1 MSQRLLQFGFHHP
14 VFLVCVTCALTMAFS
29 GTIDQYFK
37 PIHCLP
43 SPNGPLSATIPAG
56 RISKI
61 NQAVEEA
68 ATKKQISRNRGTY
81 IKLTDEEKAE
91 IARYALQ
98 KGNVAAAKC
107 YTEKRGKEIK
117 ESSVRS

>member
-1 MSQRLLQFGFHHP
+1 
-14 VFLVCVTCALTMAFS
+14 MAFS

-37 PIHCLP
+37 PIHCLS

-56 RISKI
+56 KISKI

-68 ATKKQISRNRGTY
+68 AAKKQISRNQGTY
-81 IKLTDEEKAE
+81 IKLTDKEKAK

-98 KGNVAAAKC
+98 NGNVAAAKR
-107 YTEKRGKEIK
+107 YAEKLGKERK
-117 ESSVRS
+117 EGEQCEIMGGQAEK

>member
-1 MSQRLLQFGFHHP
+1 M
-14 VFLVCVTCALTMAFS
+14 TCALTMAFS
-29 GTIDQYFK
+29 GTISQYFK

-61 NQAVEEA
+61 NQAVDEEA
-68 ATKKQISRNRGTY
+68 AAKKQISRNRGTY

-91 IARYALQ
+91 IARYAFQ
-98 KGNVAAAKC
+98 NGNVAAAKRENKNRKFLC
-107 YTEKRGKEIK
+107 WLGFLQNREIFT
-117 ESSVRS
+117 S